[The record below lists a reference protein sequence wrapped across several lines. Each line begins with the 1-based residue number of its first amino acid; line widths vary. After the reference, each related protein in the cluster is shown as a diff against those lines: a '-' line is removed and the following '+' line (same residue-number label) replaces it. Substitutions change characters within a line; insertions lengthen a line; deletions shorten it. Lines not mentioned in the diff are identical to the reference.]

1 MHKGIILMS
10 VFTVKTESGRVWP
23 GMANARNTDQNN
35 NSPNIINL
43 ILIIVSQIA
52 GYVNHTVA
60 YIIDKNRF
68 SAIIEVY
75 FNF

>member
-1 MHKGIILMS
+1 MA
-10 VFTVKTESGRVWP
+10 VFTVKTKSGRVWP
-23 GMANARNTDQNN
+23 SMTNACDTDQND

-43 ILIIVSQIA
+43 IFIIVAQIA